1 MAYRSIRQ
9 FRPLTTRTAGGL
21 GGLTRT
27 RYSNIIYRELAYTPV
42 CCDQSGKGRNGNN
55 APECPE
61 CKSPLIPVSSLKSVG
76 PTFWECTI
84 CGIYCKKEIR
94 ETKQISNEVESI
106 SSGSENSDMQLPT
119 PKEISIYLNRYV
131 VGQEHAKKVL
141 SVASYNHYKRVNHNS
156 MRKSKAEKKKQKEIH
171 NRRQSI
177 ESYPGDLPTGGY
189 WSNEQPPDKTGSQDV
204 DDEQVEDF
212 DLEKSN
218 ILVFGP
224 TGSGKTHIIKT
235 LANFLDVPFAQVDCT
250 SLTQAGYVGEDI
262 ESVCQKL
269 LNDAGGNLEKAQ
281 RGIAY
286 LDEVDKLASRS
297 IHSTHSTRDVSGEG
311 VQQGLLKL
319 LEGTVVNVK
328 ETSERKQSQSTVPF
342 DTSEVL
348 FICSGAF
355 SSLPNLVARRVNK
368 KVLGFGKAQAEQ
380 SRGAGNKLKGQE
392 DKLKED
398 DKLYKMVEADDLHKF
413 GLIPEFVGRLPIHA
427 PITGLSQ
434 ADLVRIL
441 TEPDNAL
448 VKQYKTQLKMLDRCD
463 LEFTSDAL
471 DKIAE
476 QAIERGTGA
485 RGLRSI
491 LEKLLLDA
499 MYEIPG
505 SDIVGI
511 VVDGEVVAGK
521 KEIEF
526 IRKSSNPEEHRE
538 PELKRAP

>member
-9 FRPLTTRTAGGL
+9 FRPLL
-21 GGLTRT
+21 GGLART
-27 RYSNIIYRELAYTPV
+27 RYSNIVYRELALSPV
-42 CCDQSGKGRNGNN
+42 CCDQSGNGGNNRNN

-94 ETKQISNEVESI
+94 ETKQLSNEVESI
-106 SSGSENSDMQLPT
+106 SNGSENSDMQLPT
-119 PKEISIYLNRYV
+119 PKEISLYLNRYV

-156 MRKSKAEKKKQKEIH
+156 IRKSKAEKKKQREIH

-177 ESYPGDLPTGGY
+177 ESYPGDLPNGGY
-189 WSNEQPPDKTGSQDV
+189 WSNEQSPDKASNEV
-204 DDEQVEDF
+204 DEEVEDF

-355 SSLPNLVARRVNK
+355 SSLPHLVARRVNK

-380 SRGAGNKLKGQE
+380 SRGSANKLKSQE

-398 DKLYKMVEADDLHKF
+398 DKLYKLVEADDLHKF

-434 ADLVRIL
+434 ADLIRIL

-448 VKQYKTQLKMLDRCD
+448 VKQYKAQLKMLDRCD
-463 LEFTSDAL
+463 LEFTQDAL

-476 QAIERGTGA
+476 HAIERGTGA

-511 VVDGEVVAGK
+511 IVDGDVVSGK

-526 IRKSSNPEEHRE
+526 VRTSSEETEAE

>member
-1 MAYRSIRQ
+1 MAHRSLRQ
-9 FRPLTTRTAGGL
+9 VRPLLRLVRGHP
-21 GGLTRT
+21 R
-27 RYSNIIYRELAYTPV
+27 SFQVIYRELASTPI
-42 CCDQSGKGRNGNN
+42 CCDPDKGQNGNRN
-55 APECPE
+55 PICPE
-61 CKSPLIPVSSLKSVG
+61 CQSPLVPVSKLSVG
-76 PTFWECTI
+76 ANFWECSI
-84 CGIYCKKEIR
+84 CGIYCKQEIK
-94 ETKQISNEVESI
+94 ETKQLSTDVESI
-106 SSGSENSDMQLPT
+106 SNGNETVEMQLPT
-119 PKEISIYLNRYV
+119 PKEISNFLNRYV
-131 VGQEHAKKVL
+131 IGQDHAKKVL
-141 SVASYNHYKRVNHNS
+141 SVASYNHYKRVNHNAI
-156 MRKSKAEKKKQKEIH
+156 RKTKAEKRKQKEVH
-171 NRRQSI
+171 SRRQSS
-177 ESYPGDLPTGGY
+177 EPYMGDLPSGGY
-189 WSNEQPPDKTGSQDV
+189 WSNENPPDTSSDSNSV
-204 DDEQVEDF
+204 DDSVEDF

-328 ETSERKQSQSTVPF
+328 ETSERKQSQTTVPF

-380 SRGAGNKLKGQE
+380 SRGISSKLKSQE
-392 DKLKED
+392 DKLKEND
-398 DKLYKMVEADDLHKF
+398 EFYKMVEADDLHKF

-427 PITGLSQ
+427 PICGLSQ

-441 TEPDNAL
+441 VEPDNAL
-448 VKQYKTQLKMLDRCD
+448 IKQYKAQLKMVDRCD
-463 LEFTSDAL
+463 LEFTNDAL

-476 QAIERGTGA
+476 HAIERGTGA

-491 LEKLLLDA
+491 LEKLLLEA

-505 SDIVGI
+505 SDIVGVI
-511 VVDGEVVAGK
+511 VDGEVVSGK
-521 KEIEF
+521 KEIEYV
-526 IRKSSNPEEHRE
+526 RNNSSSEDEE
-538 PELKRAP
+538 PQLKRAP